1 MNGPE
6 LLQCS
11 NSDVLRKEFK
21 GLYQVKAMREQNDLI
36 FREVQAFSSLLRT
49 ALVVL
54 MVISVIIFVF
64 ALLETLTQ
72 PNKPDTLVPTL
83 LSIIAIA
90 IPIAAT
96 ILFFI
101 LKMET
106 EVRSDGLY
114 VRFYPFHLRYRK
126 FNLQDLAEYYPRTYK
141 PIREYGGWGI
151 RCSFTGKGRAYNV
164 SGNKG
169 VQLVFTNGKK
179 LLIGSRKPD
188 ELAAAIDKMLKQ
200 R

>member
-1 MNGPE
+1 M
-6 LLQCS
+6 L
-11 NSDVLRKEFK
+11 K
-21 GLYQVKAMREQNDLI
+21 QNNLI
-36 FREVQAFSSLLRT
+36 FREVQVFSLWLRI

-54 MVISVIIFVF
+54 MVVSVVIFVF

-72 PNKPDTLVPTL
+72 PNKPDILVPTL

-101 LKMET
+101 LKLET

-114 VRFYPFHLRYRK
+114 VRFYPFHIRFKK
-126 FNLQDLAEYYPRTYK
+126 FPGENLAEFYARTYK

-188 ELAAAIDKMLKQ
+188 ELAAAIDKMLK
-200 R
+200 RK

>member
-1 MNGPE
+1 MLEKN
-6 LLQCS
+6 
-11 NSDVLRKEFK
+11 
-21 GLYQVKAMREQNDLI
+21 ALI
-36 FREVQAFSSLLRT
+36 FREVQAFSPLLRT

-54 MVISVIIFVF
+54 MVVSIVIFVF

-72 PNKPDTLVPTL
+72 PNKPDILVPTL

-96 ILFFI
+96 VLFFI
-101 LKMET
+101 LKLET

-114 VRFYPFHLRYRK
+114 VRFYPFHIRFKK
-126 FNLQDLAEYYPRTYK
+126 FPGENLAEFYARTYK

-200 R
+200 K

>member
-1 MNGPE
+1 
-6 LLQCS
+6 
-11 NSDVLRKEFK
+11 
-21 GLYQVKAMREQNDLI
+21 MREQNDLI
-36 FREVQAFSSLLRT
+36 FREVQAFSPLLRI
-49 ALVVL
+49 ALVLL
-54 MVISVIIFVF
+54 MAVSVVIFVF

-72 PNKPDTLVPTL
+72 PNKPDILVPTL
-83 LSIIAIA
+83 LSIFAIA

-96 ILFFI
+96 VLFFI
-101 LKMET
+101 LKLET
-106 EVRSDGLY
+106 EVRSHGLY
-114 VRFYPFHLRYRK
+114 IRFYPFHIRFKK
-126 FNLQDLAEYYPRTYK
+126 FPGENLAEFYARTYK

-200 R
+200 K

>member
-1 MNGPE
+1 MLE
-6 LLQCS
+6 
-11 NSDVLRKEFK
+11 E
-21 GLYQVKAMREQNDLI
+21 NDLI

-49 ALVVL
+49 LLLVL
-54 MVISVIIFVF
+54 MVVSVVIFVF

-72 PNKPDTLVPTL
+72 PNKPDILVPTL

-96 ILFFI
+96 VLFFI
-101 LKMET
+101 LKLET

-114 VRFYPFHLRYRK
+114 VRFYPFHIRFKK
-126 FNLQDLAEYYPRTYK
+126 FPGENLAEFYARTYK

-200 R
+200 K